1 MPRPKVRPEDRQRA
15 VKACLPCK
23 ASKKR
28 CDAQQ
33 PCSNCVR
40 KKSASTCEYAESPV
54 RPRGVHVHAAATT
67 SAQPPPSLEHEHEHA
82 IGASDDEED
91 ENENEDADAISAMP
105 TTLGKRSRS
114 PAAAAAQSSN
124 PRRRLSGGGR
134 LLLNSKGE
142 KGKTRRPTPLL
153 QRNYGKEVLNRVLFI
168 SLRWRDGLSFISA
181 IPAPDDQAANGSV
194 CLHGQRPTEC
204 HARSAQS
211 RRHEHHHPRGRR
223 ASETCLD

>member
-54 RPRGVHVHAAATT
+54 RPRGVHAHATATT
-67 SAQPPPSLEHEHEHA
+67 SAQPPPSLEQEHEHA
-82 IGASDDEED
+82 IGVSDDEED
-91 ENENEDADAISAMP
+91 ENENEDAIRAMP

-142 KGKTRRPTPLL
+142 KGKT
-153 QRNYGKEVLNRVLFI
+153 
-168 SLRWRDGLSFISA
+168 
-181 IPAPDDQAANGSV
+181 
-194 CLHGQRPTEC
+194 
-204 HARSAQS
+204 
-211 RRHEHHHPRGRR
+211 
-223 ASETCLD
+223 